1 MKYEGIFNGPGN
13 ELFVPLVLLYDF
25 ILMSKDMFERNC
37 KFKMSG
43 SLGMGPSGR
52 LICTYLNF
60 TRSYSQRL
68 EENTSLEFFEQEK

>member
-37 KFKMSG
+37 KSKMSG

-52 LICTYLNF
+52 LICI
-60 TRSYSQRL
+60 
-68 EENTSLEFFEQEK
+68 